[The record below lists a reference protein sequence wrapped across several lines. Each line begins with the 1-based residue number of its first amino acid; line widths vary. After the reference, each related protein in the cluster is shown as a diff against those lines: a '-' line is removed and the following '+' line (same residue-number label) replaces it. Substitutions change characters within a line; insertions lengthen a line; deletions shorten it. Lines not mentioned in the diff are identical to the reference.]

1 MVFDRRLALGQT
13 SIVQSDTW
21 KLLLRGSLLLL
32 SFAIAPVHAA
42 GTCKVAKFELPVT
55 MSGMRALITA
65 KINGENVQFVL
76 DSGAFYSTISTAT
89 AGQFK
94 LKLRPLHFDMEITGV
109 GGGFQPQVTT
119 VKEFS
124 IAGIPL
130 HNVEFLVGGSEVG
143 SDSVGLL
150 GQNFLEIW
158 DVEYD
163 LAHGVVRLLK
173 VEDCKHTRLAYWLI
187 PGQSYSTLDIGWT
200 TPREPHTTGSA
211 FINDKKLRV
220 AFDTGAATSV
230 LSLRAAERA
239 GIRLDSP
246 GVVESGYSVGIGR
259 GSTKTYIASFASFK
273 IGDGEE
279 IKNARLRIADINVP
293 SFDMLI
299 GADFFLSHR
308 VYVANSQHKLYF
320 TYNGGAVFNLGNTPA
335 VVASTE
341 PIGSEPPEPK
351 KDADEPGDA
360 AAFARRGAA
369 SASRRDYDH
378 ALADLTRACELDP
391 NEPDYF
397 YQRGIIYWENRQ
409 PPLAEKDFD
418 HALSLKPDL
427 LSALLMRAQLRLGN
441 RNVPGAIGDLDAA
454 DKGAAKQADIRF
466 SLAGAYEGADMLD
479 AAVTQYDLWI
489 ANHPDD
495 SKMAS
500 ALNSRCWARA
510 LQGSALDKALD
521 DCNRALGRT
530 GSKGQGYAAILDSRG
545 LVRLRLGDYDKSIA
559 DYDASLKIYPKNASS
574 LYCRGIAKLR
584 KKQAKEGEADIAAA
598 IALRAK
604 VSDNYT
610 RHGIAP

>member
-1 MVFDRRLALGQT
+1 
-13 SIVQSDTW
+13 VQSEAW
-21 KLLLRGSLLLL
+21 KLFLRGSLLLL
-32 SFAIAPVHAA
+32 SLVIARVHAA

-55 MSGMRALITA
+55 MSGMRPLISA

-89 AGQFK
+89 AAQFK
-94 LKLRPLHFDMEITGV
+94 LKSRPLPFDMEVKGV

-124 IAGIPL
+124 IAGVPL

-143 SDSVGLL
+143 SDGVGLL
-150 GQNFLEIW
+150 GQNFLERW

-173 VEDCKHTRLAYWLI
+173 VEDCTHTLLAYWLT
-187 PGQSYSTLDIGWT
+187 PGQSYSMLDISWT
-200 TPREPHTTGSA
+200 TPAEPHTTGSV

-220 AFDTGAATSV
+220 AFDTGAATSM
-230 LSLRAAERA
+230 LSLKAAERA
-239 GIRLDSP
+239 GVRLDSP
-246 GVVESGYSVGIGR
+246 GVVESGYWGGIGR
-259 GSTKTYIASFASFK
+259 GSIKTYIASFASFK

-279 IKNARLRIADINVP
+279 IKNARLRIADINVS

-308 VYVANSQHKLYF
+308 IYVANSQHKLYF
-320 TYNGGAVFNLGNTPA
+320 TYNGGAVFNLGNAPA
-335 VVASTE
+335 GAASTE
-341 PIGSEPPEPK
+341 PIGSEPSEPK

-369 SASRRDYDH
+369 SANRRDYDH

-397 YQRGIIYWENRQ
+397 YRRGVVYWENKQ

-418 HALSLKPDL
+418 YALSLKPDF
-427 LSALLMRAQLRLGN
+427 LSALLMRAQLRLGKN
-441 RNVPGAIGDLDAA
+441 DVSGAIGDLDAA
-454 DKGAAKQADIRF
+454 DRGAPKQADIRF
-466 SLAGAYEGADMLD
+466 SLAGGYEGADMLD

-495 SKMAS
+495 AKMVS

-521 DCNRALGRT
+521 DCNRALSRT

-559 DYDASLKIYPKNASS
+559 DYDASLKMYPKNASS
-574 LYCRGIAKLR
+574 LYGRGIAKLR
-584 KKQAKEGEADIAAA
+584 KKQTKEGEADISAA